1 MVAPASTHYLKV
13 KVEIKYTVVEINDL
27 AKPDK
32 ESRNQWTEKVQTEH
46 PDPITLDDFVLMK
59 HAVLGSIE

>member
-1 MVAPASTHYLKV
+1 MAAATHYLKV
-13 KVEIKYTVVEINDL
+13 KVEIKYTVVEIHEPGT
-27 AKPDK
+27 KPDK
-32 ESRNQWTEKVQTEH
+32 ESRNQWVEKVKTEH